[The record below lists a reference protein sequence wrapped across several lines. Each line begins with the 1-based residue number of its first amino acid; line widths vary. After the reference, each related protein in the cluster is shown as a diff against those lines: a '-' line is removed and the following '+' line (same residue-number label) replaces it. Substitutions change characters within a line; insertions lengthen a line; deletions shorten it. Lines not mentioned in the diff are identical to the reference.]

1 MGERVGRFVQ
11 VRLVIGVVVLGLL
24 AGACGQSPSPG
35 SGAGHSAVA
44 TATQTGTETAGPS
57 AAPVS
62 SAEGDVVVP
71 DVSGMNHQDAQ
82 NKMQAAGLYNL
93 REVDSTGRHRAMIL
107 DRDWCQ
113 TGQDPKPGAK
123 VGKQAVIT
131 LYARKCDEH

>member
-11 VRLVIGVVVLGLL
+11 VGLVVVMLGSL
-24 AGACGQSPSPG
+24 AGACGQPPG
-35 SGAGHSAVA
+35 SGSSQTTV
-44 TATQTGTETAGPS
+44 TQTVTETAGPS
-57 AAPVS
+57 AAPVP
-62 SAEGDVVVP
+62 SAEGDIVVP

-93 REVDSTGRHRAMIL
+93 REVDSTGKHRAMIL
-107 DRDWCQ
+107 DRNWCQ